1 MGLPGLDQPVMLHSS
16 RMDMCK
22 LTPEQCAYR
31 DRKWVYW
38 YKDDYYFGHGTVYFI
53 VVLIALF
60 AAAHLARLAH
70 QSRGIKS
77 GKSIVS
83 SRFLSRPLAIFRF
96 FSYRSFAIKSL
107 GWYSPTLGVILI
119 GCAAWVYFGI
129 LTLGPKPY
137 YWPNTATVNYGSS
150 PPIATR
156 SGFMALALLPFTV
169 FLAAKWNFITIV
181 TGISHERLQVF
192 HRWTAWLMFTL
203 SLIHTFP
210 FIVYHIHKGDMVH
223 QWKTQ
228 VFYWTGVAAII
239 PQAWLTF
246 MSIGPIRNR
255 FYETFKA
262 FHYVAAALFI
272 VFLFIHCDFRLTSW
286 DYFIALVIVY
296 GLSLCGGA
304 IKAYVLNGFQ
314 HRAALEIQADGTVKM
329 SILTHISWRPGQH
342 MFVRFVGN
350 SLGVQHSLATHPFS
364 ISSLPYEGKIGTGIN
379 QLVFYVKPHG
389 GITRRMQ
396 AFAKER
402 GGQTIPVLLDGPYG
416 GIDSTAFD
424 TFERFFFIAGGSGG
438 STILPLLGSLVRKA
452 ACQQLLTKEAGSA
465 ESLKSLDVQILW
477 AVKSQESIG
486 WFREA
491 VSTIL
496 SEPFPGSL
504 RISVHVTQT
513 ALNPQAQGDAAESTK
528 SINVSDESLPQTDD
542 LLSVQLTG
550 KRPDLPALIR
560 AATTEDTRPLAIAA
574 CGPASML
581 LDVRNAAAQAQ
592 VAIIADRPNTA
603 SRVWLHTEN
612 FSW

>member
-31 DRKWVYW
+31 NRKWLYW
-38 YKDDYYFGHGTVYFI
+38 YKDDYYYGHGTVYFI

-60 AAAHLARLAH
+60 AAAHIAH
-70 QSRGIKS
+70 LVYQSPTIKP
-77 GKSIVS
+77 GKSIASSKLVS
-83 SRFLSRPLAIFRF
+83 KPLALVRF
-96 FSYRSFAIKSL
+96 FSYRSFAIKPL
-107 GWYSPTLGVILI
+107 GWYSPALGVILI

-137 YWPNTATVNYGSS
+137 YWPNTPTVNYGGS
-150 PPIATR
+150 PPIASR
-156 SGFMALALLPFTV
+156 AGFMALALLPFTV

-192 HRWTAWLMFTL
+192 HRWTAWLMFVL
-203 SLIHTFP
+203 ALIHTFP
-210 FIVYHIHKGDMVH
+210 FIVYHIKQGDMVD

-228 VFYWTGVAAII
+228 VFYWTGVAALI

-255 FYETFKA
+255 FYETFKT

-272 VFLFIHCDFRLTSW
+272 VFLFIHCDFRLSSW

-314 HRAALEIQADGTVKM
+314 HRATLEPQTDGTVKM
-329 SILTHISWRPGQH
+329 TILTHISWKPGQH

-364 ISSLPYEGKIGTGIN
+364 ICSLPYEGKIGTGIN

-396 AFAKER
+396 EFAKQR

-416 GIDSTAFD
+416 GIDSSAFD
-424 TFERFFFIAGGSGG
+424 AFERFFFIAGGSGG
-438 STILPLLGSLVRKA
+438 ALGQRSRISGVAEITRR
-452 ACQQLLTKEAGSA
+452 AGFMGREIA
-465 ESLKSLDVQILW
+465 RRV
-477 AVKSQESIG
+477 AVKSIQDHLLTTHAESIG
-486 WFREA
+486 WFRDA
-491 VSTIL
+491 VSAIL

-504 RISVHVTQT
+504 RISVHVTQA
-513 ALNPQAQGDAAESTK
+513 ALNPSPPKGDAVESTK
-528 SINVSDESLPQTDD
+528 SINVSDESLPQKEDF
-542 LLSVQLTG
+542 LSVQSTG
-550 KRPDLPALIR
+550 KRPDLPALLR

-581 LDVRNAAAQAQ
+581 LDVRNAAAEAQ